1 MKTSRFWQAIDRIGT
16 SGAALCVW
24 RLELGDE
31 IESARPYLETMPDL
45 IDVIPDPDDPR
56 RRLRIYPSDDETCI
70 AESDDFPAHRTPLT
84 LPLRE
89 IARHAPNWGALRPAL
104 ATELGFVGGRFKTQ
118 SAPNTQQL
126 GIVQPPRSATLPV
139 YLHLPGGAF
148 TDYSRFVEAVQTL
161 PACMLLVPTARW
173 LDGEIN
179 RLAARHEIRLE
190 PLAERFIGRA
200 KEQAS
205 ILTITSVQPAQK
217 SASRK
222 AKLKAILNVR
232 PDWSWEGVKIRLTAS
247 GTLIASH
254 GNERN
259 EHRFVRNPQ
268 SGNFPQLFRAMLEL
282 SHRGNWKNPHSGDRD
297 YEAKSR
303 SFTRLREQLRMLI
316 PIPGEPFHRRN
327 RGWEPKFT
335 VELDG
340 ALSMVREKRFA
351 ATSANRRSRVTQSES
366 EDFDDPEES
375 P

>member
-1 MKTSRFWQAIDRIGT
+1 MKTSRFWQVIDRIGT

-31 IESARPYLETMPDL
+31 IESALRYLQTMPDL
-45 IDVIPDPDDPR
+45 IDAIPDPDDRR
-56 RRLRIYPSDDETCI
+56 RRLRIFPNDDETCI
-70 AESDDFPAHRTPLT
+70 AESDDFPAHRAPLT
-84 LPLRE
+84 LPARE
-89 IARHAPNWGALRPAL
+89 VARHVPNWEALRPAL
-104 ATELGFVGGRFKTQ
+104 ATELGFVGGTFKTQ
-118 SAPNTQQL
+118 SDPNTQQL

-148 TDYSRFVEAVQTL
+148 TDYSRFFEAVQTL

-217 SASRK
+217 QAARK

-282 SHRGNWKNPHSGDRD
+282 SHRGHWKNPHSSDRD
-297 YEAKSR
+297 YEARSR

-340 ALSMVREKRFA
+340 ALSTVREKRFA
-351 ATSANRRSRVTQSES
+351 ATSANRRSRATQSES
-366 EDFDDPEES
+366 DDSDEPEE
-375 P
+375 